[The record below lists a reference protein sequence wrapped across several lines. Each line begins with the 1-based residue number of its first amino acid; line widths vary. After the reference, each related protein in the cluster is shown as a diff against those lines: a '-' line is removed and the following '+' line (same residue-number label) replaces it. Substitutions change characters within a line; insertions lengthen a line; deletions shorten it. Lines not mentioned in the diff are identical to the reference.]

1 MSIKEGAMVLVVWED
16 IVSWSGWNDE
26 LIQEN
31 ADVPKVFQTMGY
43 FIRQNKH
50 RLTISD
56 TYPDIGTVTS
66 FPAGCVIK
74 LVELQAVK
82 DDKNKTRKQR

>member
-1 MSIKEGAMVLVVWED
+1 MAIKEGTMILVVWED

-26 LIQEN
+26 LIEEN
-31 ADVPKVFQTMGY
+31 GDVPKLFQTMGF

-66 FPAGCVIK
+66 FPAGC
-74 LVELQAVK
+74 LVELIELQVTK
-82 DDKNKTRKQR
+82 NDKHKTRK

>member
-1 MSIKEGAMVLVVWED
+1 MAIKEGTMILVVWED

-26 LIQEN
+26 LIEEN
-31 ADVPKVFQTMGY
+31 ADVPKLFKTMGF

-66 FPAGCVIK
+66 FPAGC
-74 LVELQAVK
+74 LVELIELQVAK
-82 DDKNKTRKQR
+82 NDKHKTRK